1 MLGAFLIFHRRAK
14 YRRDNRRNKVS
25 RGWGMTRV
33 VFDHNAFWGQFK
45 SRPTDVHAVIS
56 NPRLAAPG
64 SLRSR
69 GYAPGPGSPCL
80 NAGIPIFDKQV
91 HDFRGRLRKDDTV
104 PSIGAFQT
112 VEVQSVRIVCNI
124 VNHCY

>member
-1 MLGAFLIFHRRAK
+1 MSDDTRFINNVFYIDKGGSASFDF
-14 YRRDNRRNKVS
+14 
-25 RGWGMTRV
+25 GGMTTV

-45 SRPTDVHAVIS
+45 SRPTDLHAVIS

-80 NAGIPIFDKQV
+80 KAGIPIFDKQV
-91 HDFRGRLRKDDTV
+91 HDFRGRLRKGDTV

-112 VEVQSVRIVCNI
+112 VEVQSLHDDDLGLIR
-124 VNHCY
+124 YR